1 METHNHNHDG
11 KFAQGNTA
19 GSLRKGA
26 GRPRWARKFAIPA
39 CGTWGDKWR
48 GYRIVISGLGFPV
61 VVLSHPKRAQAYE
74 LTTLADVRW
83 IVAQFRAAG
92 LRRILKQG

>member
-11 KFAQGNTA
+11 KFCQGNTA

-26 GRPRWARKFAIPA
+26 GRPRWARKFAIPP
-39 CGTWGDKWR
+39 CGTYGDRWH
-48 GYRIVISGLGFPV
+48 GYRVAVTGAGTAAVILT
-61 VVLSHPKRAQAYE
+61 HPKRSRVFE
-74 LTTLADVRW
+74 LGTLADVRW

-92 LRRILKQG
+92 FRRMR